1 MSEIKK
7 KKSYRKKKRK
17 QINIMEKDTRYKKI
31 KRI

>member
-7 KKSYRKKKRK
+7 KKLQEKKRK
-17 QINIMEKDTRYKKI
+17 QIKVMEKDTRYKKI